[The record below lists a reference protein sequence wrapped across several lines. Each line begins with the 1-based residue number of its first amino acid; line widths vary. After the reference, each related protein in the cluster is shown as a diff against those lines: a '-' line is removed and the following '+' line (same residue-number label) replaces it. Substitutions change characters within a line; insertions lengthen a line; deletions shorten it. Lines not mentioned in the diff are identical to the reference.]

1 MNAGLMC
8 DQGNS
13 AGAIQYFLRILEK
26 QPNKWDQFAQLIPLL
41 RRNGK
46 LEDAEKIM
54 SGTYFKYYKVT
65 DSVTK
70 WPEIKWWSKSY
81 GIFVTSLWRFH
92 SRCEST
98 VIKNLPDLDL
108 IFNSSRFLLLYH
120 SIFWPAEL
128 SKSTL
133 KSYET
138 NCTDFDQIRVHMH
151 RSL

>member
-65 DSVTK
+65 DSVTRNK
-70 WPEIKWWSKSY
+70 VMVEKLRY
-81 GIFVTSLWRFH
+81 L
-92 SRCEST
+92 C
-98 VIKNLPDLDL
+98 DL
-108 IFNSSRFLLLYH
+108 IVTFS
-120 SIFWPAEL
+120 
-128 SKSTL
+128 
-133 KSYET
+133 
-138 NCTDFDQIRVHMH
+138 QQM
-151 RSL
+151 